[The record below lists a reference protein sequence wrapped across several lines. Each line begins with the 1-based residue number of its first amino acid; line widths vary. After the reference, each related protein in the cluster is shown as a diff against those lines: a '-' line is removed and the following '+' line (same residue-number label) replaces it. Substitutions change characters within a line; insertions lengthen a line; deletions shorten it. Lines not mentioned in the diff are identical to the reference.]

1 MKQLAAALSTKG
13 CSNVA
18 EELESL
24 KWHLWHGNVFRALEI
39 TESLSFDLDPEA
51 KNNNEAKLISAL
63 EEFDTYI
70 RNNSALIPNYS
81 NRYHY
86 GEVITT
92 AFVESTVN
100 ELVAKRM
107 VKRQQMRWTQ
117 KGAHL
122 LLQLR
127 VKTLNQELR
136 QSFCHWYPK
145 MEKDNEPN
153 LPLAA

>member
-1 MKQLAAALSTKG
+1 M
-13 CSNVA
+13 N
-18 EELESL
+18 
-24 KWHLWHGNVFRALEI
+24 
-39 TESLSFDLDPEA
+39 
-51 KNNNEAKLISAL
+51 AL

-81 NRYHY
+81 DRYHY
-86 GEVITT
+86 GDVIST

-100 ELVAKRM
+100 ELVSKRM
-107 VKRQQMRWTQ
+107 VKKQQMRWTQ

-136 QSFCHWYPK
+136 QSFCRWYPK
-145 MEKDNEPN
+145 MEKENEMG
-153 LPLAA
+153 LPIAA